1 MIGVNNMK
9 KTIISIVTLTCILGL
24 LSGCSSTNNDDRL
37 SIETSTEETTENN
50 TQKMDYKT
58 EKNIYNKDDIKIEY
72 PQILNDSNNEKIKTI
87 NDLIKEEAILVHY
100 DTINHLEKNQTY
112 EVDGEY
118 DIKLNSKGILSIAY
132 TSFNNITPSAHP
144 YNMFYTTNIN
154 MNTGKEIS
162 LSDIVPNIDDNFIY
176 NLKNGDYVG
185 TIDPIYTTQ
194 LFKEVFSY
202 YKDDKE
208 LINTLKTIPFYLTEE
223 NLGISLPVSHT
234 FGDYANIEIPL
245 EKIK

>member
-50 TQKMDYKT
+50 TQKKDYKT

-118 DIKLNSKGILSIAY
+118 DIKLNSKGILRIAY

-162 LSDIVPNIDDNFIY
+162 LSDIVPIIDDNFIY
-176 NLKNGDYVG
+176 NLKKGDYVG

-194 LFKEVFSY
+194 
-202 YKDDKE
+202 
-208 LINTLKTIPFYLTEE
+208 
-223 NLGISLPVSHT
+223 
-234 FGDYANIEIPL
+234 
-245 EKIK
+245 

>member
-37 SIETSTEETTENN
+37 SIETSIEETTENN
-50 TQKMDYKT
+50 TKKMDYKT

-100 DTINHLEKNQTY
+100 DTLNHLEKNQTY

-185 TIDPIYTTQ
+185 TIEPIYTTQ
-194 LFKEVFSY
+194 
-202 YKDDKE
+202 
-208 LINTLKTIPFYLTEE
+208 
-223 NLGISLPVSHT
+223 
-234 FGDYANIEIPL
+234 
-245 EKIK
+245 